1 MVSTKLAFL
10 ALVGL
15 VLVTYSSCSGKILG
29 LVSAKNEEKLDPVN
43 KTFFELSSNDVDG
56 NQFNFSS
63 LQSYKATLIFNS
75 ASL

>member
-1 MVSTKLAFL
+1 MVSTKLVILTLVGL
-10 ALVGL
+10 ALVGFSYREEINRL
-15 VLVTYSSCSGKILG
+15 IR
-29 LVSAKNEEKLDPVN
+29 ARNEEKLDPVN